1 MNLQQLRYVVAT
13 ADAGSMTAAA
23 RGVPVAQP
31 ALSRAVRAL
40 EAELGVE
47 LFATRGRSVEL
58 TESGRRIVVAARRVL
73 DEVAALEKLASQMN
87 EVTALTLT
95 STPTLENAYTG
106 PAVARYMVDHPE
118 VSIAMR
124 RANGR

>member
-23 RGVPVAQP
+23 RAVPVAQP

-58 TESGRRIVVAARRVL
+58 TESGFFSHRKSDDGYYWVAPLYR
-73 DEVAALEKLASQMN
+73 AALDIKPGKSLPQ
-87 EVTALTLT
+87 
-95 STPTLENAYTG
+95 PTDRADQSG
-106 PAVARYMVDHPE
+106 
-118 VSIAMR
+118 R
-124 RANGR
+124 RF